1 MESRKRE
8 LLKLIHGYK
17 ELKERIEEASENGDK
32 PPQKWLDE
40 KLALQNDICDLT
52 NSTLTDEL
60 MERERESMTD
70 EALIYFLKE
79 KLLIITAQ
87 LATVKCDF
95 YPDQE
100 RIDKAIRASA
110 YAVDTIEKNHLKF

>member
-1 MESRKRE
+1 METRKRE
-8 LLKLIHGYK
+8 LLKLTHKYK
-17 ELKERIEEASENGDK
+17 ELKERIEETFEKGNK
-32 PPQKWLDE
+32 TPQKWLDE
-40 KLALQNDICDLT
+40 KLALQDEICDLT
-52 NSTLTDEL
+52 NSTITDEL
-60 MERERESMTD
+60 MERESMTD

-110 YAVDTIEKNHLKF
+110 YAVDTIERHLQKF

>member
-1 MESRKRE
+1 MDKRKRE
-8 LLKLIHGYK
+8 LLKLTHKYK
-17 ELKERIEEASENGDK
+17 ELKGRIEEALESGDEVPK
-32 PPQKWLDE
+32 KWLDE
-40 KLALQNDICDLT
+40 KFSLQDEICDLT